1 MKFIAYF
8 FIFCIFCII
17 GTMNALSE
25 GTYCES
31 HNVENFDCFKS
42 FINSTLSDQNDPQI
56 LSVKNGNLD
65 ACTNKS
71 LGRMVDGFM
80 NDSIWS
86 SGISENNQTF
96 INVSGGIN
104 YAEKNVNAILQF
116 IVKGDSFQF
125 NALEFNGVPQNNF
138 LAAALLS
145 KMCN

>member
-1 MKFIAYF
+1 
-8 FIFCIFCII
+8 
-17 GTMNALSE
+17 MNALSE